1 MEIFK
6 DDEGGYLRWVAL
18 NPGGFVLNCE
28 RRPSDRYLVLHR
40 AICQTICSEKRTN
53 STIPALATSRSVPS
67 KKTNWIS
74 GPSKR
79 QVVGLRRV
87 AAAIPDLVVLD

>member
-28 RRPSDRYLVLHR
+28 RRPSARHLVLHR
-40 AICQTICSEKRTN
+40 AICDTICSEKRTN
-53 STIPALATSRSVPS
+53 YT
-67 KKTNWIS
+67 
-74 GPSKR
+74 SKR
-79 QVVGLRRV
+79 QVVGLPLV
-87 AAAIPDLVVLD
+87 VSTIPDLVVLD